1 LHRLLAL
8 VDMRLAVVTEEK
20 AKLEARFLKLMEL
33 RRQVSKSDLG
43 GRKRKGAGLEPHHV
57 HRRAAAGVSRPFA

>member
-1 LHRLLAL
+1 MHRLLAV

-20 AKLEARFLKLMEL
+20 AKLEARFFKLKEL

-43 GRKRKGAGLEPHHV
+43 GRKKKGTGIEPHHV
-57 HRRAAAGVSRPFA
+57 YRRAPAGASRPFA